1 MPVPLQ
7 KNPPFRAEIVGSYLR
22 PAAIKDARASFRDGA
37 INADELRRIEDEE
50 IRKIVA
56 FQEEVGLE
64 VATDGEFRRSTY
76 SENFTTNGLT
86 GVKSE
91 HVGSGDWTYSDGK
104 GGTRA
109 ARVPVVMAPIG
120 WAGST
125 NAKDFAFL
133 KSVATKATP
142 KITLPG
148 PCYIHYRS
156 GRANISR
163 DIYPS
168 LEDFWSDLAAA
179 YHAEMQDLYDAGC
192 RYLQLDETSLAK
204 LGDPKIQRALET
216 RGDDWRELV
225 ETYTDALNAVVAG
238 APSGMTVAMH
248 LCRGNQAG
256 HWQASGGYDLVAER
270 LFKKVRIGTYLMEF
284 DTPRAGNFEP
294 LRHLPSDK
302 TVVLGLVSTKT
313 PSLEDKGV
321 VRARLKEAADIVPLD
336 QLCLSPQCG
345 FASSVPG
352 NPLTFDDQRAK
363 LELVVELAKETWG

>member
-1 MPVPLQ
+1 MSASHT
-7 KNPPFRAEIVGSYLR
+7 PPFRAEIVGSFLR
-22 PAAIKDARASFRDGA
+22 PHAIKEARAKAREAAIT
-37 INADELRRIEDEE
+37 ADVLRGIEDDE

-56 FQEEVGLE
+56 FQEDIGLP
-64 VATDGEFRRSTY
+64 VVTDGEFRRSTY

-109 ARVPVVMAPIG
+109 ARVPVVTAPIK

-133 KSVATKATP
+133 KSVVKTATP

-156 GRANISR
+156 GRKNISA
-163 DIYPS
+163 DVYPS
-168 LEDFWSDLAAA
+168 LDLFWSDLAAA
-179 YHAEMQDLYDAGC
+179 YHAEMRDLYDAGC

-204 LGDPKIQRALET
+204 LGDPKIQKALEA
-216 RGDDWRELV
+216 RGDDWRTLV
-225 ETYTDALNAVVAG
+225 EVYTDALNAVVDG
-238 APSGMTVAMH
+238 APAGMTVAMH

-270 LFKKVRIGTYLMEF
+270 LFKKVRINGYLMEF
-284 DTPRAGNFEP
+284 DSPRAGNFEP

-302 TVVLGLVSTKT
+302 KVVLGLISTKT
-313 PSLEDKGV
+313 AVLEDRAL
-321 VRARLKEAADIVPLD
+321 VRARIDEASAIVPLD

-352 NPLTFDDQRAK
+352 NPLTVDDQKAK
-363 LELVVELAKETWG
+363 LDLVVSLAKEVWG

>member
-1 MPVPLQ
+1 MPLQ

-37 INADELRRIEDEE
+37 IDAGELRRIEDEE

-56 FQEEVGLE
+56 FQEEVGLQ

-91 HVGSGDWTYSDGK
+91 HVGAGDWTYSDGK

-109 ARVPVVMAPIG
+109 ARVPVVMSPIR

-163 DIYPS
+163 DVYPS

-204 LGDPKIQRALET
+204 LGDPKIQHALET
-216 RGDDWRELV
+216 RGDNWRDLV

-313 PSLEDKGV
+313 PSLEDKDV
-321 VRARLKEAADIVPLD
+321 VRSRLKEAGDIVPLD

-363 LELVVELAKETWG
+363 LKLVVDLAKETWG

>member
-1 MPVPLQ
+1 MSLQ
-7 KNPPFRAEIVGSYLR
+7 KNPPFRAEIVGSFLR
-22 PAAIKDARASFRDGA
+22 PNVIKDARAEFRDGA
-37 INADELRRIEDEE
+37 LDAEDLRKIEDQE
-50 IRKIVA
+50 ITKIVA
-56 FQEEVGLE
+56 FQEKAGLK
-64 VATDGEFRRSTY
+64 VVTDGEFRRSTY
-76 SENFTTNGLT
+76 SENFTTSGLT

-109 ARVPVVMAPIG
+109 ARVPVVSAPIK

-133 KSVATKATP
+133 HSIARNATA

-156 GRANISR
+156 GRKNINQ
-163 DIYPS
+163 DVYES
-168 LEDFWSDLAAA
+168 LDQFWSDLAAA
-179 YHAEMQDLYDAGC
+179 YHAEMRDLYDVGC

-204 LGDPKIQRALET
+204 LGDPKIQSALHA
-216 RGDDWRELV
+216 RGDDWRDLV
-225 ETYTDALNAVVAG
+225 EIYTDALNAVVAG
-238 APSGMTVAMH
+238 APKGMTVAMH

-256 HWQASGGYDLVAER
+256 HWQAEGGYDLVAER

-302 TVVLGLVSTKT
+302 SVVLGLVSTKT
-313 PSLEDKGV
+313 PALEDRDTV
-321 VRARLKEAADIVPLD
+321 IARIQEAARIVPLE

-352 NPLTFDDQRAK
+352 NPLTEADQQAK
-363 LELVVELAKETWG
+363 IDLVVSIANETWG

>member
-1 MPVPLQ
+1 MSSRQ
-7 KNPPFRAEIVGSYLR
+7 KNPPFRAEIVGSFLR
-22 PAAIKDARASFRDGA
+22 PDAIKEARTKFREGA
-37 INADELRRIEDEE
+37 IDAAALRAIEDEE
-50 IRKIVA
+50 IRKVVA
-56 FQEEVGLE
+56 FQEDVGLK

-86 GVKSE
+86 GVKAE
-91 HVGSGDWTYSDGK
+91 YVGAGDWTYSDGK
-104 GGTRA
+104 GGTRT
-109 ARVPVVMAPIG
+109 ARVPVVSAPIR

-133 KSVATKATP
+133 KSVATRATP

-156 GRANISR
+156 GRANIGQ
-163 DIYPS
+163 DVYPS
-168 LEDFWSDLAAA
+168 LDDFWSDLAAA
-179 YHAEMQDLYDAGC
+179 YHAEMRDLYDAGC

-204 LGDPKIQRALET
+204 LGDPKIQNALAA
-216 RGDDWRELV
+216 RGDDWRDLV
-225 ETYTDALNAVVAG
+225 EVYTDALNAVVAG
-238 APSGMTVAMH
+238 APEGMTIAMH

-284 DTPRAGNFEP
+284 DSPRAGNFEP

-313 PSLEDKGV
+313 AVLEDRSL
-321 VRARLKEAADIVPLD
+321 VRARIDEAAGIVPLD
-336 QLCLSPQCG
+336 QLCISPQCG

-352 NPLTFDDQRAK
+352 NPLTPADQRAK
-363 LELVVELAKETWG
+363 LEMVVSLAQEVWG

>member
-1 MPVPLQ
+1 
-7 KNPPFRAEIVGSYLR
+7 
-22 PAAIKDARASFRDGA
+22 
-37 INADELRRIEDEE
+37 LRRIEDEE

-56 FQEEVGLE
+56 FQEEVGLQ

-91 HVGSGDWTYSDGK
+91 HVGAGDWTYSDGK

-109 ARVPVVMAPIG
+109 ARVPVVMSPIR

-163 DIYPS
+163 DVYPS

-204 LGDPKIQRALET
+204 LGDPKIQHALET
-216 RGDDWRELV
+216 RGDDWRDLV

-313 PSLEDKGV
+313 PSLEDKDI
-321 VRARLKEAADIVPLD
+321 VRSRLKEAADIVPLD

-363 LELVVELAKETWG
+363 LKLVVDLAKETWG

>member
-1 MPVPLQ
+1 MSVSQ
-7 KNPPFRAEIVGSYLR
+7 KPPFRAEIVGSFLR
-22 PAAIKDARASFRDGA
+22 PDAIKEARVKQRDGVITA
-37 INADELRRIEDEE
+37 AELRQIEDAE
-50 IRKIVA
+50 IRKVVA
-56 FQEEVGLE
+56 FQESVGLK

-91 HVGSGDWTYSDGK
+91 HVGSGDWTYSDGA

-109 ARVPVVMAPIG
+109 ARVPVVTAPIK

-125 NAKDFAFL
+125 NAIDFGFL
-133 KSVATKATP
+133 KSVVTTAMP

-156 GRANISR
+156 GRANISQ
-163 DIYPS
+163 DVYPS
-168 LEDFWSDLAAA
+168 LDQFWSDLATA
-179 YHAEMQDLYDAGC
+179 YHAEMRDLFDAGC

-204 LGDPKIQRALET
+204 LGDPKIQQALAK
-216 RGDDWRELV
+216 RGDDWRTLV
-225 ETYTDALNAVVAG
+225 EVYTDALNAVVAG
-238 APSGMTVAMH
+238 APAGMTIAMH

-256 HWQASGGYDLVAER
+256 HWQAAGGYDLVAER
-270 LFKKVRIGTYLMEF
+270 LFKKVRISGYLMEF
-284 DTPRAGNFEP
+284 DSPRAGNFEP

-302 TVVLGLVSTKT
+302 KVVLGLISTKT
-313 PSLEDKGV
+313 PTLEDRAL
-321 VRARLKEAADIVPLD
+321 VRARIDEAARIVPLD

-352 NPLTFDDQRAK
+352 NPVTPADQKAK
-363 LELVVELAKETWG
+363 LELVVSLAQEVWG